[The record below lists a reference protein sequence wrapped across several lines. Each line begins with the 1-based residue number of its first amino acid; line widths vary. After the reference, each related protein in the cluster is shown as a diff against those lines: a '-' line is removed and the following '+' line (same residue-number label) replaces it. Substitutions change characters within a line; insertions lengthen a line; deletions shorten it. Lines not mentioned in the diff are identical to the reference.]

1 MFEEMKLMEEIIKI
15 NSESKEE
22 IDLIHEGK
30 ARLAGIISVLIIIAV
45 SKFSVVHYVR
55 NYQNGITGSGISINF
70 FPLIPLIFYYYLYR
84 GSSKAKITLMV
95 FSTIWIVITTFN
107 IYGDIKEKQTV
118 FLFNALPSYI
128 AFIVMN
134 SMLLKSKSIKKFLE
148 YQQII
153 KKDIEQNVELEE
165 NLYIN
170 YKGRVIATASTYIG
184 IYCMFLL
191 ILKVVFIGSKLINI
205 ENQFLVYAD
214 MSLTVIFLI
223 SIYNVYRKNQFIIPL
238 MAITS
243 IKILWIVG
251 TWVIYPNCIYT
262 DIGVLMQLS
271 MILYILIKYKKE
283 VISYINSDIKN
294 IF

>member
-1 MFEEMKLMEEIIKI
+1 MEEIVGM

-22 IDLIHEGK
+22 LELIHQGK
-30 ARLAGIISVLIIIAV
+30 ARLLGIISVLIIIAV
-45 SKFSVVHYVR
+45 SKFSVVHYVT
-55 NYQNGITGSGISINF
+55 NYQNGITRSGISINF

-95 FSTIWIVITTFN
+95 FSIIWIVITTFN

-118 FLFNALPSYI
+118 FLFNAFPSYL

-134 SMLLKSKSIKKFLE
+134 LMLLKSKSIKKFLE
-148 YQQII
+148 YQQAI
-153 KKDIEQNVELEE
+153 KKDIEQKVELEE

-184 IYCMFLL
+184 IYYMFLL
-191 ILKVVFIGSKLINI
+191 ILKLAFIGVKLINI

-223 SIYNVYRKNQFIIPL
+223 CIYNVYRKNQFFTPL
-238 MAITS
+238 MVMIA

-251 TWVIYPNCIYT
+251 TWVIYPQWIYT
-262 DIGVLMQLS
+262 DIGILIQLS
-271 MILYILIKYKKE
+271 IILYILIKNKRE
-283 VISYINSDIKN
+283 VISYMNSNIKN

>member
-1 MFEEMKLMEEIIKI
+1 MEEIVGM

-22 IDLIHEGK
+22 LELIHQGK
-30 ARLAGIISVLIIIAV
+30 ARLLGIISVLIIIAV
-45 SKFSVVHYVR
+45 SKFSVVHYVT
-55 NYQNGITGSGISINF
+55 NYQNGITRSGISINF

-95 FSTIWIVITTFN
+95 FSVIWIVITTFN

-118 FLFNALPSYI
+118 FLFNAFPSYL

-134 SMLLKSKSIKKFLE
+134 LMLLKSKSIKKFLE
-148 YQQII
+148 YQQAI
-153 KKDIEQNVELEE
+153 KKDIEQKVELEE

-170 YKGRVIATASTYIG
+170 YKGRVIATATTYIG
-184 IYCMFLL
+184 IYYMFLL
-191 ILKVVFIGSKLINI
+191 ILKVAFIGAKLINI

-223 SIYNVYRKNQFIIPL
+223 CIYNVYRKNQFFTPL
-238 MAITS
+238 MVMIA

-251 TWVIYPNCIYT
+251 TWVIYPQWIYT
-262 DIGVLMQLS
+262 DIGILIQLS
-271 MILYILIKYKKE
+271 IILYILIKNKRE
-283 VISYINSDIKN
+283 VISYMNSDIKN

>member
-1 MFEEMKLMEEIIKI
+1 MEEIIKI

-22 IDLIHEGK
+22 IDLINEGK
-30 ARLAGIISVLIIIAV
+30 ARLVGIISVLIIIAV

-70 FPLIPLIFYYYLYR
+70 FPLIPMIFYYYLYR
-84 GSSKAKITLMV
+84 GSSKVKITLMV
-95 FSTIWIVITTFN
+95 FSSIWIVITTFN

-184 IYCMFLL
+184 IYYMFLL

>member
-1 MFEEMKLMEEIIKI
+1 MEEIVGM

-22 IDLIHEGK
+22 LELIHQGK
-30 ARLAGIISVLIIIAV
+30 ARLLGIISVLIIIAV
-45 SKFSVVHYVR
+45 SKFSVVHYVT
-55 NYQNGITGSGISINF
+55 NYQNGITRSGISINF

-95 FSTIWIVITTFN
+95 FSIIWIVITTFN

-118 FLFNALPSYI
+118 FLFNAFPSYL

-134 SMLLKSKSIKKFLE
+134 LMLLKSKSIKKFLE
-148 YQQII
+148 YQQAI
-153 KKDIEQNVELEE
+153 KKDIEQKVELEE

-170 YKGRVIATASTYIG
+170 YKGRVIATATTYIG
-184 IYCMFLL
+184 IYYMFLL
-191 ILKVVFIGSKLINI
+191 ILKVAFIGAKLINI

-223 SIYNVYRKNQFIIPL
+223 CIYNVYRKNQFFTPL
-238 MAITS
+238 MVMIA

-251 TWVIYPNCIYT
+251 TWVIYPQWIYT
-262 DIGVLMQLS
+262 DIGILIQLS
-271 MILYILIKYKKE
+271 IILYILIKNKRE
-283 VISYINSDIKN
+283 VISYMNSDIKN